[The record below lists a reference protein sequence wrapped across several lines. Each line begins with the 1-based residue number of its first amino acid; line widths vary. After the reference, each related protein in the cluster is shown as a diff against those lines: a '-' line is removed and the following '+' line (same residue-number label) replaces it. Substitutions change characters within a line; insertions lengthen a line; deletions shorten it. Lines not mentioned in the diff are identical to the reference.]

1 MLASCFVSVV
11 LCQNEASDIP
21 DDILANVFGESS
33 GSSSSAA
40 ATNNK
45 LSDSF
50 AQFSSTKERPELNP
64 VLSELI
70 GEDIKKS
77 IEAKRQ
83 VEQSH
88 HVTTFRPTL
97 TTDRSAAAAAAAA
110 ADLLST
116 EINDGLVDQSI
127 SLDEAGSEN
136 KQVIYLNFVNL
147 LSFI

>member
-1 MLASCFVSVV
+1 MSVV

-21 DDILANVFGESS
+21 DDVLANVFGEPA
-33 GSSSSAA
+33 GTVAA

-88 HVTTFRPTL
+88 RVTTFRPTL
-97 TTDRSAAAAAAAA
+97 TTDRSAS
-110 ADLLST
+110 ADLLSA

-136 KQVIYLNFVNL
+136 KQVN
-147 LSFI
+147 

>member
-1 MLASCFVSVV
+1 MKTCFFYPNRLIAACFVSVIH
-11 LCQNEASDIP
+11 CENEASDIP
-21 DDILANVFGESS
+21 DDILANVFGEST
-33 GSSSSAA
+33 GSSSAA
-40 ATNNK
+40 ASTNNK

-88 HVTTFRPTL
+88 RVTTFRPTL
-97 TTDRSAAAAAAAA
+97 TTDRSQAA

-136 KQVIYLNFVNL
+136 KQVI
-147 LSFI
+147 

>member
-1 MLASCFVSVV
+1 MIAACFVSVV

-21 DDILANVFGESS
+21 DDILANVFGEST
-33 GSSSSAA
+33 GSSSAAA

-64 VLSELI
+64 ILSELI

-83 VEQSH
+83 VEQSSH
-88 HVTTFRPTL
+88 RVTTFRPTL
-97 TTDRSAAAAAAAA
+97 TTDRSAAV
-110 ADLLST
+110 DLLST

-136 KQVIYLNFVNL
+136 KQVIFSDVE
-147 LSFI
+147 S

>member
-1 MLASCFVSVV
+1 MIAACFVSVV
-11 LCQNEASDIP
+11 LGQNEASDIP
-21 DDILANVFGESS
+21 DDILANVFGEPT
-33 GSSSSAA
+33 GSISAA
-40 ATNNK
+40 ASTNNK

-88 HVTTFRPTL
+88 RVTTFRPTL
-97 TTDRSAAAAAAAA
+97 TTDRNSA

-136 KQVIYLNFVNL
+136 KQVI
-147 LSFI
+147 